1 MRSVFLTKSSP
12 HALLV
17 LNDLMEQFLKNL
29 LRFETIIAG
38 VFYTIAAAI
47 LFADVIS
54 REVFAQPIW
63 GGQRI
68 AVLLANAAALI
79 GIAVAV
85 ALHRH
90 IRPSL
95 LDKAVPSQFLPLL
108 LKVGNLVSA
117 VVMFFGAYYGAILV
131 LDNKMMGFTTPPL
144 DLEIWIPMLALPY
157 GLASAGLRY
166 LIFAIQPELQPQ
178 EQEII

>member
-1 MRSVFLTKSSP
+1 
-12 HALLV
+12 
-17 LNDLMEQFLKNL
+17 MEQFLKNL
-29 LRFETIIAG
+29 LRFETIVAG
-38 VFYTIAAAI
+38 AFYTIAAAI

-54 REVFAQPIW
+54 REVFSQSIW

-90 IRPSL
+90 IRPSV
-95 LDKAVPSQFLPLL
+95 LDNAVPKHMLPL
-108 LKVGNLVSA
+108 VQRIGNLVSA
-117 VVMFFGAYYGAILV
+117 AVMFSGAYFGTLLV
-131 LDNKMMGFTTPPL
+131 LDNRMMGFTTPPL
-144 DLEIWIPMLALPY
+144 DLEIWIPQLALPY

-166 LIFAIQPELQPQ
+166 LIFASKPDLQPQ
-178 EQEII
+178 EQEVM